1 MGSILSRMVAI
12 VNKYI
17 YILHFCFNNNFF
29 HSKKAEKYKTDAHQ
43 QLSTRPDTKPGPLQ
57 PSTQTKRK
65 HCHKYGCREIIK
77 VGPQTMVTNMVLGK
91 LSSQENVS
99 YLEFLSWDLI
109 GKGHKIN

>member
-43 QLSTRPDTKPGPLQ
+43 QLSTRPDTKPGTLAA
-57 PSTQTKRK
+57 K
-65 HCHKYGCREIIK
+65 HTNKKKTLSQIWLSGNYQSWTSNYGHKYGSREIIISGK
-77 VGPQTMVTNMVLGK
+77 CFIFGVSLLG
-91 LSSQENVS
+91 SHWERS
-99 YLEFLSWDLI
+99 
-109 GKGHKIN
+109 